1 MLELSEVETFYG
13 RKQALFGIN
22 LKLRE
27 GEAAALIGRN
37 GMGKTT
43 TVRSIMGFTPARRG
57 TIIFQGCEITR
68 FPSHRIARAG
78 IGVVPEGRQIFPTL
92 TVYENLIATAAN
104 RHAAPSPWT
113 VQKVYELFPRL
124 AERRASL
131 GWQLS
136 GGEQQMLAIGRALM
150 TNPKL
155 LVLDEATEGIAPI
168 IREEI
173 WRCLKTLKAQGYSL
187 LIIDKDIES
196 LAQIAEY
203 CHIVVKGRVVW
214 SGASAAVMADPSI
227 WQQYLA
233 V

>member
-1 MLELSEVETFYG
+1 MLELSRVETFYG
-13 RKQALFGIN
+13 HKQALFGID
-22 LKLRE
+22 LKLNE
-27 GEAAALIGRN
+27 GAAAALIGRN

-43 TVRSIMGFTPARRG
+43 TIRSIMGFTPARRG
-57 TIIFQGCEITR
+57 KILFQGCDITR
-68 FPSHRIARAG
+68 FPSHQIARAG

-104 RHAAPSPWT
+104 RNRVQSPWT
-113 VQKVYELFPRL
+113 VQKIYKLFPRL

-136 GGEQQMLAIGRALM
+136 GGEQQMLAISRALM

-168 IREEI
+168 LRNEI
-173 WRCLKTLKAQGYSL
+173 WLCLKSLKAQGYSL

-196 LAQIAEY
+196 LAQIAEH
-203 CHIVVKGRVVW
+203 CHIILKGRFVW
-214 SGASAAVMADPSI
+214 SGASAALIADSSI
-227 WQQYLA
+227 WQRYLG